1 MLYYDSVDR
10 LMFESGVMPHN
21 ATPCPPR
28 RVEDGAPERD
38 GEEKTTRDNYEGA
51 G

>member
-28 RVEDGAPERD
+28 RVDDAPERD
-38 GEEKTTRDNYEGA
+38 GEEKTTRDNYEG
-51 G
+51 GG